1 MAPVK
6 HFRIIN
12 LHEGDRHTFRCGA
25 KYVVQKVNGKLR
37 LVEEVETEKPPTPP
51 PSKEVRECR

>member
-37 LVEEVETEKPPTPP
+37 LVEEVETENDNQQKRGKNDGT
-51 PSKEVRECR
+51 R

>member
-1 MAPVK
+1 MTDTK
-6 HFRIIN
+6 HYRIIN

-37 LVEEVETEKPPTPP
+37 LVEEVDEKAKQTLTPP
-51 PSKEVRECR
+51 PRKA

>member
-6 HFRIIN
+6 HFRVIN

-37 LVEEVETEKPPTPP
+37 LVEEVETENDNQQKRGKNDGT
-51 PSKEVRECR
+51 R